1 MNADGEVKATCS
13 TMCAPLVVDLF
24 TDATCESHLPDGMT
38 AEGAADAVRLCQH
51 VIDHRAQPVLLCSD
65 GTQTVPIGSSQ
76 ICDQIPDCAGAEDEA
91 SHIPKC
97 PYILQAEAEA
107 AGVAATIND
116 CAGNPQ
122 DPALL
127 QDGICNEVDGVQI
140 FNCAG
145 LGTGLDF
152 DAGACYQEVVVAS
165 SATVPAGVGPSGF
178 INALALTS
186 DLV

>member
-1 MNADGEVKATCS
+1 MDEVEELQCDLADESSSLNSTLNDIATEEKDLANEAKA
-13 TMCAPLVVDLF
+13 
-24 TDATCESHLPDGMT
+24 E
-38 AEGAADAVRLCQH
+38 
-51 VIDHRAQPVLLCSD
+51 
-65 GTQTVPIGSSQ
+65 
-76 ICDQIPDCAGAEDEA
+76 
-91 SHIPKC
+91 
-97 PYILQAEAEA
+97 AEAEA